1 MTTLLT
7 PWLLDQIRDGNAILF
22 LGAGAS
28 LGARGPNG
36 DKPLSA
42 NELRDRLSD
51 KFLGGAL
58 KERALSEV
66 AEYAKNESS
75 LHEVQRT
82 IFSLFEPLIPA
93 PYQML
98 IPSFRWHAIVTT
110 NYDFIVERA
119 YAESKSALQ
128 RPIRISQDGDAS
140 SADLGNPRNVPFLKL
155 HGCLSAITDDSP
167 PLILSTEEYARH
179 RNNRE
184 RVFGLFADW
193 ATTHPIVFCGY
204 RIGDP
209 NIQQILFDLGDGSIN
224 RPLYAVVDP
233 YLTDFDLRYWQSR
246 RFVPHRSTFEDFLIA
261 LDLQIPPP
269 VRVLSILRST
279 ATSSI
284 QSHIMHGKPS
294 EELLLYIDQELQHVR
309 EGMPMASVR
318 ARDFFKGFSESW
330 DPILRELDVER
341 RFVDE
346 FLLAAVLEPPTDRRL
361 EAYLLKGHAG
371 SGKSIALRRA
381 AWNAAVRHGALV
393 FWLMRGGQ
401 IRIDLIRELHNLTNK
416 RIYIFIED
424 AIQELNAIRALSVT
438 ASRESLPVTLVFGA
452 RTNEWNIAED
462 VHEQIITDDFELS
475 DLSDR
480 EISQLLSRLKMHR
493 CLGLLEAL
501 TEDERHDHFRLT
513 AQRQLLVALHEATS
527 GKTFEEIVLDEYTN
541 LVPAEAQSL
550 YLDVATFH
558 RFRVPLRAGLVSR
571 VSGINLEYFRTK
583 LFGPLEHVVKVVS
596 DWRSRDFAYE
606 TRHPVIADLVCQQV
620 LRDPAER
627 ANQVI
632 RLVRLMNV
640 DYQSD
645 QVAFENLIRG
655 RDLAELFDDRVFAD
669 RIFQA
674 AAEASA
680 SESHIA
686 HQRAVFELNHRSGN
700 LHVALE
706 AVGKAES
713 SSTSGRARASI
724 RHTRA
729 LALRKLALDLDNE
742 LQKDRVR
749 SEAREIL
756 RRLIR
761 HPRATSYPYHT
772 LALLLLD
779 DVKERILS
787 LTEVPTAEIDLLQ
800 RQISSLIGEVEKVI
814 LQGLQ
819 KFPGHGHLLS
829 VESQLATILN
839 DDPRAAEVLQRALEA
854 NPGDGFISIRLAR
867 YFRKN
872 GLIEEAKGVL
882 IRCLEHNPTNG
893 AVHVQLG
900 RLLGEED
907 EYGQRNE
914 IRNHLRRGFTPGDAN
929 YDAQFWYARHEFLY
943 GDVDMSRAIFLSLA
957 NAKVPPGTK
966 QQTRG
971 RVRSDDGNP
980 KRFRGIV
987 RKKMESYCFAACPEL
1002 RDNVFMHPGSF
1013 FEGQWETVTGIS
1025 ELEFELAFSFRGP
1038 VGDNVIVLS

>member
-1 MTTLLT
+1 MMPPLT
-7 PWLLDQIRDGNAILF
+7 PWLLDQIRDGNAMLF

-28 LGARGPNG
+28 YGARGRNG
-36 DKPLSA
+36 EKPLSA
-42 NELRDRLSD
+42 DELRDKLCD
-51 KFLGGAL
+51 KFLGGDL
-58 KERALSEV
+58 KDRTLSEV

-75 LHEVQRT
+75 LHEVQRL
-82 IFSLFEPLIPA
+82 IFSLFEPLRPA
-93 PYQML
+93 SHQLL
-98 IPSFRWHAIVTT
+98 IPSFRWHAIITT

-119 YAESKSALQ
+119 YADSKSALQ
-128 RPIRISQDGDAS
+128 KPIRISQDGDAS
-140 SADLGNPRNVPFLKL
+140 RADLGNPRNVPFLKL

-167 PLILSTEEYARH
+167 PLILSTEEYSRH
-179 RNNRE
+179 RYNRE
-184 RVFGLFADW
+184 RVFGLFTDW
-193 ATTHPIVFCGY
+193 ATAHPIIFCGY

-224 RPLYAVVDP
+224 RPLYAVIDP
-233 YLTDFDLRYWQSR
+233 FLTNFDLRYWQSR
-246 RFVPHRSTFEDFLIA
+246 RFVPHRSTFEDFLVA
-261 LDLQIPPP
+261 LDLQIPSST
-269 VRVLSILRST
+269 RVLALLRS
-279 ATSSI
+279 APTSSI
-284 QSHIMHGKPS
+284 QSHIIRGKAS

-309 EGMPMASVR
+309 EGMPTASVS
-318 ARDFFKGFSESW
+318 ARDFFKGLSGSW
-330 DPILRELDVER
+330 DPIARDLDVER

-346 FLLAAVLEPPTDRRL
+346 FLLAAVLEPPTDNRL

-381 AWNAAVRHGALV
+381 AWNAAVRHNALV
-393 FWLMRGGQ
+393 FWLVHGGQ
-401 IRIDLIRELHNLTNK
+401 IRIDPIRELCNLTNE

-424 AIQELNAIRALSVT
+424 AIQELNAIRALSTT

-462 VHEQIITDDFELS
+462 VHEQVITNDYELS
-475 DLSDR
+475 DLNNR
-480 EISQLLSRLKMHR
+480 EISQLLLRLKVHG
-493 CLGLLEAL
+493 CLGLLESL

-527 GKTFEEIVLDEYTN
+527 GKTFEEIVLDEYAN

-571 VSGINLEYFRTK
+571 LSGINLEYFQTK
-583 LFGPLEHVVKVVS
+583 LLGPLEHVVKVAY
-596 DWRSRDFAYE
+596 DWRSRDYAYE

-627 ANQVI
+627 ANQVV

-655 RDLAELFDDRVFAD
+655 RELAELFDDRVFAD
-669 RIFQA
+669 RIFLA
-674 AAEASA
+674 AAEAAA

-686 HQRAVFELNHRSGN
+686 HQRAVFELNHRAGN
-700 LHVALE
+700 IHVALE
-706 AVGKAES
+706 AVKRAED
-713 SSTSGRARASI
+713 SSTSGRARSSI

-729 LALRKLALDLDNE
+729 LALRKLALE
-742 LQKDRVR
+742 LENSLQRDRVR
-749 SEAREIL
+749 SEAKEIV

-761 HPRATSYPYHT
+761 HPRATSHPYHT

-779 DVKERILS
+779 DIKERMAS
-787 LTEVPTAEIDLLQ
+787 LAEVSPNEVDLLQ
-800 RQISSLIGEVEKVI
+800 RQMSSLIGEVEKIV

-819 KFPGHGHLLS
+819 KFPGQGHLLS

-839 DDPRAAEVLQRALEA
+839 DHPRAIEVLKRALET
-854 NPGDGFISIRLAR
+854 NPGDGFVAIRLAR
-867 YFRKN
+867 HYRNKR
-872 GLIEEAKGVL
+872 LSEDAKGVL
-882 IRCLEHNPTNG
+882 IRCLENNPTSRE
-893 AVHVQLG
+893 VHVQLG

-914 IRNHLRRGFTPGDAN
+914 IRNHLRRGFTSGDAN

-943 GDVDMSRAIFLSLA
+943 GDIEVSRTIFSSLA

-966 QQTRG
+966 QQVRG
-971 RVRSDDGNP
+971 RVRNEGGSP
-980 KRFRGIV
+980 RRFRGIV
-987 RKKMESYCFAACPEL
+987 RRKMESYCFVACSDL
-1002 RDNVFMHPGSF
+1002 RDNVFMHPRSF
-1013 FEGQWETVTGIS
+1013 IDEQWKTVTGIS
-1025 ELEFELAFSFRGP
+1025 ELEFELVFSFRGP
-1038 VGDNVIVLS
+1038 VGDNVVVLS